1 MKLIIW
7 ISIFIN
13 IASCY
18 LTPMMSLNPD
28 IFIKKLDN
36 KIKNA
41 KWSHQDEIII
51 DSLLLNIYQYKYI
64 TFSRNSNMFHFKTND
79 VMSNLYVMEGKKVF
93 KLSNSTK
100 IKARYI
106 RNYYMYEMDI
116 NQTVNG
122 LLFNSLDQK

>member
-1 MKLIIW
+1 MKLIALVA
-7 ISIFIN
+7 IFIHTV
-13 IASCY
+13 SCY
-18 LTPMMSLNPD
+18 LSPMMSLKSD
-28 IFIKKLDN
+28 TLMKKLDK

-51 DSLLLNIYQYKYI
+51 DSILLNIYQYKYI

-79 VMSNLYVMEGKKVF
+79 VMTNLYVMEGKNVF

-100 IKARYI
+100 IKATCI
-106 RNYYMYEMDI
+106 RNYCLYEMDI
-116 NQTVNG
+116 NQNVNG